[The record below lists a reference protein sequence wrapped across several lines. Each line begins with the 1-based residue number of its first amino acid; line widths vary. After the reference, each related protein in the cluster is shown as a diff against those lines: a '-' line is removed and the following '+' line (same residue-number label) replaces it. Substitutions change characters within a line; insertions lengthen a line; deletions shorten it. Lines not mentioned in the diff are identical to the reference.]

1 MREILLIG
9 AGASGLAA
17 AVTAAPYC
25 RVTVLEREKKP
36 ASKLLRTGNGR
47 CNLANASDLPGRYE
61 GSDAGFA
68 EAVTDAHPLQ
78 ELLSFFSDLG
88 IPTRSFSGW
97 YYPASEEAHAVSGA
111 LLARASSLGVR
122 IRLSESARA
131 LKRLPDGRFEVRTD
145 TWSYRSDAVI
155 VSTGSPAGLPA
166 GTDDSS
172 GLLHAFSLPSEPF
185 SPALVP
191 LRTDH
196 SLCAGWAGARARAQA
211 ALLVDGRDVQAES
224 GQIQFGRKGLSGIP
238 VFNLSIRA
246 GWALSEGR
254 RTAVRLDLLDG
265 LPDRQALVLRLAE
278 LSAEAEAHRPGAE
291 NRLRL
296 FLNGLIPER
305 LASVLV
311 REAHPLT
318 ALPQLLGGWT
328 IPVVGTGSLPESQAA
343 RGGIRTSAVCP
354 DTMMVRTVPGL
365 YLTGELLEPVGHCG
379 GFNLTF
385 AWISGILAGKAAAR
399 GVSGPV

>member
-1 MREILLIG
+1 MTENKSKNILEM
-9 AGASGLAA
+9 
-17 AVTAAPYC
+17 
-25 RVTVLEREKKP
+25 LEQ
-36 ASKLLRTGNGR
+36 
-47 CNLANASDLPGRYE
+47 
-61 GSDAGFA
+61 
-68 EAVTDAHPLQ
+68 H
-78 ELLSFFSDLG
+78 
-88 IPTRSFSGW
+88 
-97 YYPASEEAHAVSGA
+97 
-111 LLARASSLGVR
+111 
-122 IRLSESARA
+122 
-131 LKRLPDGRFEVRTD
+131 
-145 TWSYRSDAVI
+145 VI
-155 VSTGSPAGLPA
+155 S
-166 GTDDSS
+166 
-172 GLLHAFSLPSEPF
+172 
-185 SPALVP
+185 
-191 LRTDH
+191 
-196 SLCAGWAGARARAQA
+196 
-211 ALLVDGRDVQAES
+211 
-224 GQIQFGRKGLSGIP
+224 
-238 VFNLSIRA
+238 
-246 GWALSEGR
+246 
-254 RTAVRLDLLDG
+254 